1 MEELMNLI
9 ANAEGLYD
17 LGSVIKMF
25 VLMIGFDGVI
35 GIIYAIIKG
44 SSGK

>member
-1 MEELMNLI
+1 MEEFLALI

-17 LGSVIKMF
+17 LGSVIKLF
-25 VLMIGFDGVI
+25 TIMIGFDGVI

>member
-1 MEELMNLI
+1 MDGILEFI
-9 ANAEGLYD
+9 VNAEGLYD
-17 LGSVIKMF
+17 LGSMIKLF

-35 GIIYAIIKG
+35 AIIHAILHG